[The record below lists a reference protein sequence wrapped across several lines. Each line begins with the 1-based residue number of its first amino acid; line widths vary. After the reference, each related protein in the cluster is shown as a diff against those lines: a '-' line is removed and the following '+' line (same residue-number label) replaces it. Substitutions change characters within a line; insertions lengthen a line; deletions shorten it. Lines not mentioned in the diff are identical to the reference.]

1 MNDKTKAQI
10 DAAFDHVYTDIET
23 FVKVCAREHT
33 IANLGQSLE
42 ELSRRAFTSSPER
55 LVDNCYSCLYQDCE
69 SDEMADGIQE
79 EYLSWLKDA
88 RRDAQKVLKA
98 GLPLT
103 LRNARDA
110 FELKGPFAA
119 KAKKSRKK

>member
-10 DAAFDHVYTDIET
+10 DAAFDYVYEDVEA

-42 ELSRRAFTSSPER
+42 DLARRAFSSSPEH
-55 LVDNCYSCLYQDCE
+55 LVNNCYSTFYGDCE
-69 SDEMADGIQE
+69 SEEMANGVTD
-79 EYLSWLKDA
+79 EYRAWLKDA

-103 LRNARDA
+103 LKNARDA
-110 FELKGPFAA
+110 FELKGQFAK
-119 KAKKSRKK
+119 KAKKR